1 MLGITACSV
10 MTKPGKPGFVLL
22 FLFSK
27 KKKFAD
33 VNYKKNKQAH

>member
-1 MLGITACSV
+1 MLEIRACNV
-10 MTKPGKPGFVLL
+10 MTKLGKPDFVLL

-27 KKKFAD
+27 KCAD